1 MTNKRSAGQTFQKI
15 AAISFIYSV
24 IALGLCFAHP
34 LSAQDAI
41 SLEDER
47 TKQLQELGV
56 LLPNPDIIREIANAE
71 FSKPL
76 QEQDPDTLE
85 KIAKEA
91 NTYSNLVTKI
101 TKEYN
106 DYLRDNS
113 RYDFVTEEVRRAPI
127 VERLF
132 SLDSEFKTFRNQ
144 AYLNLGLLSQADG
157 KEMEAFLYF
166 NDAFRLS
173 TFDCPD
179 GAEECVRYQ
188 AEQHMKTLLHIE
200 GGSYV
205 YWKK

>member
-1 MTNKRSAGQTFQKI
+1 MNNKRSIGQTFQKNAPI
-15 AAISFIYSV
+15 FLIYSV
-24 IALGLCFAHP
+24 IALAVCFSNP
-34 LSAQDAI
+34 LSAQEAI

-56 LLPNPDIIREIANAE
+56 LLPNPDAIREVANAE
-71 FSKPL
+71 FAKLL
-76 QEQDPDTLE
+76 QDQDPDTLE
-85 KIAKEA
+85 EIAKEA

-101 TKEYN
+101 TEEYN

-113 RYDFVTEEVRRAPI
+113 RYDFVTEEVHRAPI
-127 VERLF
+127 VD
-132 SLDSEFKTFRNQ
+132 SLLNLDAEFKTYRNQ
-144 AYLNLGLLSQADG
+144 AYLNLGLLAQADG

-173 TFDCPD
+173 PFDCPD

-188 AEQHMKTLLHIE
+188 AEQHMKSLLHIE